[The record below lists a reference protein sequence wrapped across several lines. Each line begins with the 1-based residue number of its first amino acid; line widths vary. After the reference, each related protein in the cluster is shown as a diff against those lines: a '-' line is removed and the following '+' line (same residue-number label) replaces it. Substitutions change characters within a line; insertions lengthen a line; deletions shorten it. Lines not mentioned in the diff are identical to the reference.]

1 MATRKSAL
9 KKSPIVRKAMMDD
22 MHSMPLVNET
32 SPSMP
37 SAPKFNTKILYVV
50 VALLALSA
58 LLLANKGLL
67 VAAVVDGKPI
77 FRWDL
82 TRVLTSRFGNQTLEG
97 MITEHLIASEA
108 RKTGVSVTEGELGA
122 RKAEILKSVGG
133 SMSLEDVLKVQGI
146 SKEEFESQLRL
157 QLTVQKILGQGVEIT
172 DKDIDQFIA
181 TNKAALAATEPAALR
196 AEARQAILESKV
208 SEKLQPWFA
217 ELKKRAKILRF
228 L

>member
-1 MATRKSAL
+1 
-9 KKSPIVRKAMMDD
+9 
-22 MHSMPLVNET
+22 
-32 SPSMP
+32 
-37 SAPKFNTKILYVV
+37 
-50 VALLALSA
+50 
-58 LLLANKGLL
+58 
-67 VAAVVDGKPI
+67 
-77 FRWDL
+77 
-82 TRVLTSRFGNQTLEG
+82 

-217 ELKKRAKILRF
+217 ELKKRAQILRF